1 MQSIQFMYEFSMHAG
16 SIQPLCHS
24 SFICVHFLQIGFG
37 VSVDI
42 LWYIVDEI
50 RYGAAVCVVV

>member
-16 SIQPLCHS
+16 SIQLLCHS

-50 RYGAAVCVVV
+50 RYGAAV